1 MDEERMKILE
11 MVSAGTITAGQ
22 AAQLITALEA
32 SARSPQLPDRSHSSD
47 ESDSSDRSSRS
58 DRSNQAGE
66 PNPFDRFPNPP
77 LGFKKWNAFW
87 LIPLS
92 IGVAI
97 TVFSGMLLSTGIRQ
111 NWNGFWMFCIWT
123 PLFFGILVILIG
135 WASRTA
141 RWLHVRVNTGQDEW
155 PRHVAVSLPLPLRTS
170 AWVMRT
176 FGHYIPGLDDVPIPI
191 HEAIL
196 ALQESLTPDD
206 PLYVKVDDSDG
217 ERVEVYIG

>member
-11 MVSAGTITAGQ
+11 MVSVGTITAGQ
-22 AAQLITALEA
+22 AAQLIAALET
-32 SARSPQLPDRSHSSD
+32 SANSPQLSDWSDSSRSTDSS
-47 ESDSSDRSSRS
+47 ESSDRSSQS
-58 DRSNQAGE
+58 DQSNE
-66 PNPFDRFPNPP
+66 PDPFDRFPNPP

-97 TVFSGMLLSTGIRQ
+97 TVISGLLLSTGIRQ
-111 NWNGFWMFCIWT
+111 DWNGFWMFCLWMPI
-123 PLFFGILVILIG
+123 FFGILVILIG

-155 PRHVAVSLPLPLRTS
+155 PRRVAISLPLPLRTS
-170 AWVMRT
+170 AWLMRT

-196 ALQESLTPDD
+196 ALQDSLTPDD

-217 ERVEVYIG
+217 ERVEVFIG